1 MFWTGPQIHKRP
13 GALGKS
19 SKTQCI
25 VNMDGGLILI
35 KQEVSLAK
43 STAEEVSCN
52 LSRTIDHRPLGLDV
66 SQAESVRDLSHRI

>member
-1 MFWTGPQIHKRP
+1 
-13 GALGKS
+13 
-19 SKTQCI
+19 
-25 VNMDGGLILI
+25 LILI

-43 STAEEVSCN
+43 SSAEEVSCN